1 MNDQITWADNK
12 RYMVS
17 LWPKWKP
24 TDAEAGLI
32 NSRWCHLDQ
41 AKLRLC
47 MDNNRLKRSR
57 VPDLAAIHQEYCKI
71 TGHGNPGQH
80 VVEST
85 KRYIDETR
93 GPTEAELA
101 EWDRE
106 AKAILAT
113 ASPEEI
119 KAAKERLGID
129 PDSDRILGL
138 MVEYCREHKHRRTPR
153 RDA

>member
-17 LWPKWKP
+17 LWPRWKP
-24 TDAEAGLI
+24 TEAEAGLI

-41 AKLRLC
+41 EKLRLC

-80 VVEST
+80 VVERT

-93 GPTEAELA
+93 GPTEAETA
-101 EWDRE
+101 AWERE
-106 AKAILAT
+106 ADEILAT
-113 ASPEEI
+113 ATPEEI
-119 KAAKERLGID
+119 KAAKEHYGID
-129 PDSDRILGL
+129 PQTNRVLSL
-138 MVEYCREHKHRRTPR
+138 MVQTLRDRRRGR
-153 RDA
+153 RAS

>member
-80 VVEST
+80 VVERT
-85 KRYIDETR
+85 ARYLNDVR
-93 GPTEAELA
+93 GPSEAETA
-101 EWDRE
+101 AWDRE
-106 AKAILAT
+106 ADEILAT
-113 ASPEEI
+113 ATPEEV
-119 KAAKERLGID
+119 KAARESFGIA
-129 PDSDRILGL
+129 PDTKRVLSL
-138 MVEYCREHKHRRTPR
+138 MVQIRREQKGRR
-153 RDA
+153 

>member
-17 LWPKWKP
+17 LWPRWKP
-24 TDAEAGLI
+24 TEAEAGLI

-41 AKLRLC
+41 EKLRLC

-80 VVEST
+80 VVERT
-85 KRYIDETR
+85 KRYIDETH
-93 GPTEAELA
+93 GPTEAETA
-101 EWDRE
+101 AWERE
-106 AKAILAT
+106 ADEILAT
-113 ASPEEI
+113 ATPEEI
-119 KAAKERLGID
+119 KAAKEHYGID
-129 PDSDRILGL
+129 PQTNRVLSL
-138 MVEYCREHKHRRTPR
+138 MVQTLRDRRRGR
-153 RDA
+153 RAS

>member
-12 RYMVS
+12 RYMGS
-17 LWPKWKP
+17 LWPRWKP
-24 TDAEAGLI
+24 TEAEAGLI

-41 AKLRLC
+41 EKLRLC

-80 VVEST
+80 VVERT

-93 GPTEAELA
+93 GPTEAETA
-101 EWDRE
+101 AWERE
-106 AKAILAT
+106 ADEILAT
-113 ASPEEI
+113 ATPEEI
-119 KAAKERLGID
+119 KAAKEHYGID
-129 PDSDRILGL
+129 PQTNRVLSL
-138 MVEYCREHKHRRTPR
+138 MVQTLRDRRRGR
-153 RDA
+153 RAS

>member
-17 LWPKWKP
+17 LWPRWKP
-24 TDAEAGLI
+24 TEAEAGLI

-41 AKLRLC
+41 EKLRLC

-80 VVEST
+80 VVERT

-93 GPTEAELA
+93 GPTEAETA
-101 EWDRE
+101 AWERE
-106 AKAILAT
+106 ADEILAT
-113 ASPEEI
+113 ATPEEI
-119 KAAKERLGID
+119 KAAKEHYGID
-129 PDSDRILGL
+129 PQTNRVLSL
-138 MVEYCREHKHRRTPR
+138 MVQTLRDRRRSR
-153 RDA
+153 RAS

>member
-1 MNDQITWADNK
+1 MNDPITWADNK

-80 VVEST
+80 VVERT
-85 KRYIDETR
+85 KQYINDTR
-93 GPTEAELA
+93 GPSEAETA
-101 EWDRE
+101 AWERE

-113 ASPEEI
+113 ATPEEI
-119 KAAKERLGID
+119 KAAKARFGIE
-129 PDSDRILGL
+129 PTSDRVLSL
-138 MVEYCREHKHRRTPR
+138 MVQMNREGRGKR
-153 RDA
+153 